1 MTDPSGVI
9 AMPRL
14 TRSIEAWG
22 TPGFESTLKAE
33 IAQLGADVL
42 PLQEGLSF
50 GSVGLDDSVS
60 AMILDVSESAATL
73 HVRTGIFYT
82 SIIAGCACAD
92 DPTPENEYTEYCELE
107 LEIDR
112 VSGET
117 QVRLA
122 ER

>member
-1 MTDPSGVI
+1 
-9 AMPRL
+9 MPIL
-14 TRSIEAWG
+14 TRSIQAWG
-22 TPGFESTLKAE
+22 TPAFESTLKAE
-33 IAQLGADVL
+33 IAQLGAEAL
-42 PLQEGLSF
+42 PLQQGLSA
-50 GSVGLDDSVS
+50 GSVGLDDNVS
-60 AMILDVSESAATL
+60 AIILGVSESPSAV
-73 HVRTGIFYT
+73 HVRAGLFYT

>member
-1 MTDPSGVI
+1 
-9 AMPRL
+9 MPRL
-14 TRSIEAWG
+14 TRSIHAWG

-33 IAQLGADVL
+33 IAQLGADDL
-42 PLQEGLSF
+42 PLQQGLSL
-50 GSVGLDDSVS
+50 GSVGLDDNVSV
-60 AMILDVSESAATL
+60 MILGVSESPGAV
-73 HVRTGIFYT
+73 HVRAGLFYT